1 MFLKVGV
8 EYFIVP
14 SLYKRNQ
21 PGTFFLNVFADV
33 PNFHLDNS
41 SVVNDANKAMVV
53 GAKEDSKVAL
63 KMSVGQ
69 YYDKKEQLRERVVSE
84 AQRLNLSAAQLEVK
98 FSDCTEKLTLA
109 AFKRRMMAMGFMLTD
124 FPDDDLVVLDA
135 DNDGTISHKEFID
148 FFREGLRFN
157 EVSTVAPPPEPP
169 VDDLLYKAVDL
180 AGELTVT
187 VACARQLRQATTWFN
202 SAEKALGADLAA
214 TTSAG
219 AAGSAVDANVPAPV
233 AKVDATSR
241 KYIKYDPVAAAKLH
255 AAAHKERAAA
265 LADALA
271 PRPAKP
277 ASAAAKPPNFN
288 DTVNLPLTLANLD
301 AQNSGSLLSPLK
313 SMNPRVVPR
322 INDAGTVVTGM
333 SINRKEIVQK
343 AGMEAAVK
351 LHSDPNLQK
360 AELSRTKFLSAL
372 RGHKRNT
379 EGDVARVEDTSVLRK
394 KSSCNTRKVRRDLTQ
409 DIDTQ
414 YFLNYWPNG
423 RPEVDEL
430 NPEVGV
436 RAAAVFS
443 SATTVNGPKSILTKG
458 ASVKLSRGQS
468 FLAGS
473 SPSVKL
479 SNGQSIFQATG
490 TASPTPGKQQQQL
503 TAAALA
509 LPLSALSASTVESS
523 TPVGPAGSTSRFK
536 SVTSDLWDYLI
547 DCVVTISISR
557 PKSQSTDRHRAIT
570 SINSRVV
577 SADRLAAFQPLRT
590 PISAPSTRVAPAK
603 PAVGHAATPKST
615 LRTPGYASVT
625 TAQGKTKQQSAILDA
640 KDKLLKLEK
649 DRGNSFEEVYRRLIR
664 MPVTSNAE
672 LEGDRES
679 SSASGNSVAAKSH
692 TYLRSLFER
701 FDKNS
706 NGFISKDEFKLA
718 MADMNVEVSS
728 EDCDIF
734 FNRFKGE
741 RPDNIDWR
749 DFISFF
755 DSQLPG
761 MTTVAATARPKSIVE
776 LLMSIKLALADATR
790 SMTELKITTFEKF
803 CNAQYKVRT
812 GAAATNSDSSLA
824 LFSPAPSTA
833 TAAASISA
841 APNGFTLP
849 DNAIFQSL
857 STSSSQVKT
866 NVAILHQLG
875 VTLSEE
881 DMARVS
887 RIFLCKTSVLMG
899 FVRIPERDIN
909 LYEILDIADTEI
921 TRGLNQRTGLT
932 SQGNQNA
939 EQTSSIAKLWSGL
952 APNLN
957 TTVSFEAIATYLT
970 SMLLEA
976 NVFDEEVKH
985 SPRKHDPLTMDIHR
999 KGSIRGIDAHILCRI
1014 IADTLLYSSWN
1025 RDSTSSA
1032 TSATGSGSAA
1042 VNTKEAASA
1051 AQSELK
1057 SALSFSGLD
1066 AYVRNNRIN
1075 YIERKLRYLMQ
1086 LESNYSGAE
1095 VCVLVHVYLSVAQDE
1110 FVILAHD
1117 PLSGDVYNF
1126 SQKEDL
1132 KALPMGEKLVKLF
1145 MTTPKQEAYINKKNP
1160 NSVYFYNPW
1169 ETPAE
1174 DAVITDLV
1182 SRLRL
1187 VRSKTSSGSSKLI
1200 LAEEPKFV
1208 SSLKT
1213 LLDHSTSLP
1222 FFSILNDLTLT
1233 FEVHDEKLVGQTS
1246 IRSFVF
1252 SHIRSCKSLCTFLT
1266 SVTSSLNV
1274 VLATYNGGIRETF
1287 KWTEMLSHL
1296 TNYRNPFFTVQLLP
1310 AFIEP
1315 EQYIYCPEE
1324 DNSAFTGD
1332 EDSDTLSKQK
1342 SKVDYDGAPHPSW
1355 DATFTFSFQPPQLTN
1370 CTVLS
1375 TEVAKLNIE
1384 NKIKYAVIMVREG
1397 KRTEPGKKEKQKFK
1411 FLTIYDPRTATDYQC
1426 GVKPQCKLHQ
1436 LLYPDKTGQFAP
1448 QMDLIPFMALVSEAA
1463 EEKKILVGPAI
1474 TPRLELNVYNQNGR
1488 NQELL
1493 GSCQISISSV
1503 LSGSGIM
1510 DKQRVFLTYKQELED
1525 GRSIEA
1531 AAGDVQF
1538 EMRFRGQMLINAEKQ
1553 AELDRLANAG
1563 KKPVESVARVSSA
1576 VGAGAGADSSALKNK
1591 LKDASGQ
1598 LEDLRSENDS
1608 LSLECKKLKENL
1620 TATTTSLEQLRG
1632 TGANAALSAELKA
1645 AQDEK
1650 AAIAAVKEKI
1660 EKEKAQL
1667 AEELAKLAEQSKK
1680 EIEALKAANALA
1692 MKQAQDAKV
1701 DAKAEEERKRTA
1713 EEYRKLQDDYEQM
1726 RLKFEA
1732 SQLQAQL
1739 HRHGHGSTAALSKS
1753 FSATGFN
1760 GGDMTRIE
1768 DPSLAGT
1775 VRGILQIFNSRHPTG
1790 NAMDG
1795 LQRLLNSY
1803 AKPDGTIIPRD
1814 LITCLNDVMIDISME
1829 QATKICREVG
1839 MSMKGFTLVSALM
1852 GYLELELQQLRGKH
1866 EAPAARTTGRSPS
1879 PSGGTAALPV
1889 LNKSASVPGLE
1900 GNVMSKVEEQ
1910 SLEGTMQGI
1919 LHIFAARHD
1928 RKNAGGNA
1936 LDSLQRLLSSYAK
1949 PDGTVVPK
1957 DLVVALADLMID
1969 INIEQATMIVHE
1981 AGVSSK
1987 GTVLV
1992 TYLMAYL
1999 NKDMRAM
2006 SPPRRRMSTLRV
2018 SGEFQPVVEVSH
2030 DDIHAGSETVKVSL
2044 LTFSILLPMNF

>member
-1 MFLKVGV
+1 MNPNAKASREFIPFGRRAADSEDKVKQPPYNFGTTQVDVFLKVGV

-41 SVVNDANKAMVV
+41 SVVNDANKPMVV
-53 GAKEDSKVAL
+53 GAKEESKVAL

-84 AQRLNLSAAQLEVK
+84 AQRLNLSAAQLEQK

-202 SAEKALGADLAA
+202 SAEKAQIAEQPVPATAA
-214 TTSAG
+214 AAG
-219 AAGSAVDANVPAPV
+219 ATPVKADATVAAPV
-233 AKVDATSR
+233 AKADTTSR
-241 KYIKYDPVAAAKLH
+241 KYIKYDPAAAAKLH
-255 AAAHKERAAA
+255 AAVHKERAAA
-265 LADALA
+265 LAEALA

-277 ASAAAKPPNFN
+277 VPAAAKDASEPPNFN
-288 DTVNLPLTLANLD
+288 ETISLPLTLANLD
-301 AQNSGSLLSPLK
+301 AQNNGSLLSPLK
-313 SMNPRVVPR
+313 SVNPRTFAR
-322 INDAGTVVTGM
+322 LNDTGTVVTGM

-343 AGMEAAVK
+343 AGMDAAVK

-360 AELSRTKFLSAL
+360 AEVSRTKFLSAL

-379 EGDVARVEDTSVLRK
+379 EGDAAKAEDTSVLRK
-394 KSSCNTRKVRRDLTQ
+394 KTKSNAKKDIRDITK
-409 DIDTQ
+409 DIDMQ

-423 RPEVDEL
+423 RPQDEEL
-430 NPEVGV
+430 NPEVAV
-436 RAAAVFS
+436 RP
-443 SATTVNGPKSILTKG
+443 ATLFPSTTPAPTEATKPKLVSG
-458 ASVKLSRGQS
+458 ASVKLSLGQS
-468 FLAGS
+468 FLASS

-479 SNGQSIFQATG
+479 SNGQSVFQATG
-490 TASPTPGKQQQQL
+490 TATPTPGKQQQQL
-503 TAAALA
+503 NAAALA
-509 LPLSALSASTVESS
+509 LPLGQLAAATVASTPGGV
-523 TPVGPAGSTSRFK
+523 TGNASRFK

-577 SADRLAAFQPLRT
+577 SADRLMAFQPLRT
-590 PISAPSTRVAPAK
+590 PISAPTTRAAPAK
-603 PAVGHAATPKST
+603 PTIGHAATPKTT
-615 LRTPGYASVT
+615 LRTPGFASVT
-625 TAQGKTKQQSAILDA
+625 TAQGKSKQQSAVLDA

-649 DRGNSFEEVYRRLIR
+649 DRGSSFEEVYRGLIR
-664 MPVTSNAE
+664 MPVTSNSE

-679 SSASGNSVAAKSH
+679 SSASGNSVASKSH

-706 NGFISKDEFKLA
+706 NGLISKDEFKLA
-718 MADMNVEVSS
+718 MGDMNVEVSN

-741 RPDNIDWR
+741 RPDNIDWKE
-749 DFISFF
+749 FIKFF
-755 DSQLPG
+755 DSHLPG

-776 LLMSIKLALADATR
+776 QLMSIKKALADATK

-803 CNAQYKVRT
+803 CSAQDKARA
-812 GAAATNSDSSLA
+812 GAAATAAELGKNSGSDNSLHSPVPSSTTA
-824 LFSPAPSTA
+824 A
-833 TAAASISA
+833 TAVPAATGEFS
-841 APNGFTLP
+841 LP

-857 STSSSQVKT
+857 STSGSQVKT
-866 NVAILHQLG
+866 NVAVLKQLG
-875 VTLSEE
+875 VTLTEE

-887 RIFLCKTSVLMG
+887 RIFQCRTALLMS
-899 FVRIPERDIN
+899 FVRSPERDIN

-921 TRGLNQRTGLT
+921 SRGLNQRTGLA
-932 SQGNQNA
+932 SQGAQNA
-939 EQTSSIAKLWSGL
+939 EQTSSIAKLWSSL
-952 APNLN
+952 APNLSC
-957 TTVSFEAIATYLT
+957 TVNFEAIATYLT
-970 SMLLEA
+970 AMLLEA
-976 NVFDEEVKH
+976 NVFDEEVKY
-985 SPRKHDPLTMDIHR
+985 SPRKQDPLTMDINR
-999 KGSIRGIDAHILCRI
+999 KGCIRGIDAHILCRI
-1014 IADTLLYSSWN
+1014 IADTLMYSSWN
-1025 RDSTSSA
+1025 RDSSSGTLAIASSA
-1032 TSATGSGSAA
+1032 PVVNAKDAA
-1042 VNTKEAASA
+1042 PVAHL
-1051 AQSELK
+1051 ELK
-1057 SALSFSGLD
+1057 NALSFSGLD

-1086 LESNYSGAE
+1086 LESNYSNAE
-1095 VCVLVHVYLSVAQDE
+1095 VCVLVHVYFSVAQDE
-1110 FVILAHD
+1110 FVVLAHD

-1200 LAEEPKFV
+1200 MAEDPKFV
-1208 SSLKT
+1208 SSLKI
-1213 LLDHSTSLP
+1213 LLDNSATLP

-1233 FEVHDEKLVGQTS
+1233 FEVHDEKLVGQSS

-1287 KWTEMLSHL
+1287 RWTEMLSHL

-1315 EQYIYCPEE
+1315 EKYIYQPEE
-1324 DNSAFTGD
+1324 DNSAFTG
-1332 EDSDTLSKQK
+1332 EDDNEALSKQK

-1355 DATFTFSFQPPQLTN
+1355 DSTFTFSFQPPQLTH
-1370 CTVLS
+1370 CAVLS
-1375 TEVAKLNIE
+1375 TEVAKLKIE
-1384 NKIKYAVIMVREG
+1384 DKIKYAVIMVREG

-1411 FLTIYDPRTATDYQC
+1411 FLTIYDPRSATDYQC
-1426 GVKPQCKLHQ
+1426 GVKPQCKLHS
-1436 LLYPDKTGQFAP
+1436 LLYPDKSGQFAP

-1463 EEKKILVGPAI
+1463 ELQKILVGPAI
-1474 TPRLELNVYNQNGR
+1474 TPRLELNVYNENGR

-1510 DKQRVFLTYKQELED
+1510 DKQRVFLTYKQELEG
-1525 GRSIEA
+1525 GRCIEA

-1553 AELDRLANAG
+1553 AEIDRLANAG
-1563 KKPVESVARVSSA
+1563 KKSA
-1576 VGAGAGADSSALKNK
+1576 EGVGKGTLSGAASGNSDSSALKNK

-1608 LSLECKKLKENL
+1608 LNLECKKLKENL
-1620 TATTTSLEQLRG
+1620 TSTTASLEQLRG
-1632 TGANAALSAELKA
+1632 AGANAALSAELKA

-1650 AAIAAVKEKI
+1650 AAIAAAKEKI
-1660 EKEKAQL
+1660 EKEKARL

-1692 MKQAQDAKV
+1692 LKQAEDAKMNA
-1701 DAKAEEERKRTA
+1701 DAEEERKRTA
-1713 EEYRKLQDDYEQM
+1713 EDYRNLQEAYEQM

-1732 SQLQAQL
+1732 SQL
-1739 HRHGHGSTAALSKS
+1739 HNRHGSSSALNKS
-1753 FSATGFN
+1753 FSATGF

-1768 DPSLAGT
+1768 DPSLANT
-1775 VRGILQIFNSRHPTG
+1775 VRGILQIFNTRHPTG

-1814 LITCLNDVMIDISME
+1814 LITSLNDVMIDISME

-1852 GYLELELQQLRGKH
+1852 GYLEMELQQLRGKH
-1866 EAPAARTTGRSPS
+1866 DSHAARTTGRSPS
-1879 PSGGTAALPV
+1879 PSGGTSTLPV
-1889 LNKSASVPGLE
+1889 LNSACSEQELQCACPGRQHH
-1900 GNVMSKVEEQ
+1900 EQ
-1910 SLEGTMQGI
+1910 S
-1919 LHIFAARHD
+1919 
-1928 RKNAGGNA
+1928 GG
-1936 LDSLQRLLSSYAK
+1936 
-1949 PDGTVVPK
+1949 
-1957 DLVVALADLMID
+1957 
-1969 INIEQATMIVHE
+1969 
-1981 AGVSSK
+1981 
-1987 GTVLV
+1987 
-1992 TYLMAYL
+1992 
-1999 NKDMRAM
+1999 
-2006 SPPRRRMSTLRV
+2006 
-2018 SGEFQPVVEVSH
+2018 SH
-2030 DDIHAGSETVKVSL
+2030 SRGHHAGHSAHLRSSSRPQERRWQCARQPAAAAKQL
-2044 LTFSILLPMNF
+2044 CQA